1 MEHKNINKIIIN
13 KVEYLYDFEKFIY
26 AFVNDIDADGIV
38 YIPAK
43 ININNK
49 ELLVEHLTDNFIHNT
64 VINKRITK
72 FIVDKN
78 NNRLK
83 SINNL
88 LYYIDHY
95 DDFLYSVAA
104 VPSELKLK
112 EINLPKNIKNV
123 DLSRFNSNDYIKR
136 VYINYDN
143 NFNSNIFCSY
153 KNKIKYLK
161 EIIINNNLLI
171 KNKDNRFTIL

>member
-13 KVEYLYDFEKFIY
+13 KVEYLYDVEQFIY
-26 AFVNDIDADGIV
+26 AFVNDIDGDEIV
-38 YIPAK
+38 HIPAK

-49 ELLVEHLTDNFIHNT
+49 ELPVEHLTDHFIHNT

-72 FIVDKN
+72 FIVDEN

-123 DLSRFNSNDYIKR
+123 DLSRFNSNNYIKR
-136 VYINYDN
+136 VYINHDDD
-143 NFNSNIFCSY
+143 FNSDIFCSY

-171 KNKDNRFTIL
+171 KIKNNQLKLY